1 MSMRVFTILIALAAL
16 PAAAQSVQPLRAIRA
31 ETVIRAEDVVQ
42 VVENVPGGV
51 TSADQAIGQEAR
63 VTLYPGR
70 PIFVADLAA
79 PAVIDRNDVVEMQF
93 ASGGLA
99 IVTEGRVL
107 DRARV
112 GDRVR
117 VMNLASRLTVWGEV
131 MPSGRIEVSR

>member
-1 MSMRVFTILIALAAL
+1 MRSLIFLAAL
-16 PAAAQSVQPLRAIRA
+16 VAFPAMAQSVQPIRAIRA
-31 ETVIRAEDVVQ
+31 ETVIRYEDVIQ
-42 VVENVPGGV
+42 AAESVPGGI
-51 TSADQAIGQEAR
+51 TSIEQAVGQEAR

-70 PIFVADLAA
+70 PILITDLAE
-79 PAVIDRNDVVEMQF
+79 PAVINRNDVVEMQF

-131 MPSGRIEVSR
+131 MPSGRVEVSR